1 VGTFMKIVVFGGGT
15 GLSILIRGLKKY
27 TKDISAVVTVADN
40 GGGSGVLREDLG
52 MLPPGDMRN
61 CITALADIEP
71 TMIKLLQHRFKDG
84 YLTGQS
90 FGNLFIAAMYE
101 IFGDYEHALKEIGS
115 IFRLSG
121 KVLPMTLQD
130 TQLKAYL
137 SNGDCILGEKD
148 IPEYVSMSN
157 SYIDKVTLVPEICKP
172 LDETIND
179 INDADIIILGP
190 GSLYTS
196 VIPNILVSDIPK
208 LIIQSKATVFYI
220 CNVMTQ
226 PGETDDF
233 DVVDHVNAI
242 IKHSSRNLIDYV
254 IANDELISDDL
265 IQNYKYKGAR
275 QVLIDEDQK
284 KKLEEINIKVI
295 SSNFIDIRK
304 NYIRHNAEKIGKV
317 LFNYVNEKNNLGR
330 SGVCE
335 TINQNNE

>member
-1 VGTFMKIVVFGGGT
+1 MKIVVFGGGT
-15 GLSILIRGLKKY
+15 GLSILLRGLKKY

-90 FGNLFIAAMYE
+90 FGNLLIAAMYE

-115 IFRLSG
+115 IFRLAG

-130 TQLKAYL
+130 TQLKAFL
-137 SNGDCILGEKD
+137 ENGDCILGEKD
-148 IPEYVSMSN
+148 IPEFVKSSN
-157 SYIDKVTLVPEICKP
+157 SKIDTITLVPEICKP
-172 LDETIND
+172 LDETIKD

-196 VIPNILVSDIPK
+196 VIPNVLVDNIPE
-208 LIIQSKATVFYI
+208 LIVKSKATVFYV

-226 PGETDDF
+226 PGETDNYN
-233 DVVDHVNAI
+233 VLDHVTAI
-242 IKHSSRNLIDYV
+242 IKHSSRYLIDYV
-254 IANDELISDDL
+254 IANDEIISDDL
-265 IQNYKYKGAR
+265 IQNYKYKGAS
-275 QVLIDEDQK
+275 QVLIDDEQIQ
-284 KKLEEINIKVI
+284 KLEEMNIKVI

-304 NYIRHNAEKIGKV
+304 NYIRHNAEKIGRV
-317 LFNYVNEKNNLGR
+317 LFNYINEKNNIERTVIYG
-330 SGVCE
+330 
-335 TINQNNE
+335 TIQENS

>member
-1 VGTFMKIVVFGGGT
+1 MKVVVFGGGT
-15 GLSILIRGLKKY
+15 GLSILLRGLKKY

-90 FGNLFIAAMYE
+90 FGNLLIAAMYE

-130 TQLKAYL
+130 TQLKAIL
-137 SNGDCILGEKD
+137 ESGDCILGEKD
-148 IPEYVSMSN
+148 IPEFVKNSN
-157 SYIDKVTLVPEICKP
+157 SKIDNVALVPGFCKP
-172 LDETIND
+172 LDETIKD

-196 VIPNILVSDIPK
+196 VIPNILVHDIPE
-208 LIIQSKATVFYI
+208 LIAKSKATVFYI

-226 PGETDDF
+226 PGETDNYN
-233 DVVDHVNAI
+233 VLDHVNAI
-242 IKHSSRNLIDYV
+242 IKHSSRYLIDYV
-254 IANDELISDDL
+254 IVNDETISEDL
-265 IQNYKYKGAR
+265 IQNYKYKGAS
-275 QVLIDEDQK
+275 QVLIDEDQIQ
-284 KKLEEINIKVI
+284 KLEELNIKVI

-317 LFNYVNEKNNLGR
+317 LFNYVNEKL
-330 SGVCE
+330 V
-335 TINQNNE
+335 

>member
-1 VGTFMKIVVFGGGT
+1 MRVVVFGGGT
-15 GLSILIRGLKKY
+15 GLSILLRGLKKY

-71 TMIKLLQHRFKDG
+71 TMVKLLQHRFKDG
-84 YLTGQS
+84 YLSGQS

-130 TQLKAYL
+130 TQLKAL
-137 SNGDCILGEKD
+137 LDNGDYILGEKD
-148 IPEYVSMSN
+148 IPEYVNKLSSK
-157 SYIDKVTLVPEICKP
+157 IDRISLVPDVCSP
-172 LDETIND
+172 LVETVRD
-179 INDADIIILGP
+179 IKKADIIILGP

-196 VIPNILVSDIPK
+196 VIPNLLVNGIAQLILDSP
-208 LIIQSKATVFYI
+208 ATVFYI

-226 PGETDDF
+226 PGETDNYN
-233 DVVDHVNAI
+233 VLDHVNAI

-254 IANDELISDDL
+254 IANDEIISDEV
-265 IQNYKYKGAR
+265 IHNYKFKGAS
-275 QVLIDEDQK
+275 QVLIDENQIK
-284 KKLEEINIKVI
+284 SLEEINIKVI

-304 NYIRHNAEKIGKV
+304 NYIRHDADKIGKV
-317 LFNYVNEKNNLGR
+317 LFSYACEK
-330 SGVCE
+330 
-335 TINQNNE
+335 Q

>member
-1 VGTFMKIVVFGGGT
+1 MKLVVFGGGT
-15 GLSILIRGLKKY
+15 GLSILLRGLKKY
-27 TKDISAVVTVADN
+27 TKNISAVVTVADN

-130 TQLKAYL
+130 TQLKAFL
-137 SNGDCILGEKD
+137 DNGDCILGEKD
-148 IPEYVSMSN
+148 IPEYVNNSN
-157 SYIDKVTLVPEICKP
+157 SKIDKITLVPEVCKP
-172 LDETIND
+172 LEETVND
-179 INDADIIILGP
+179 INEADIIVLGP

-196 VIPNILVSDIPK
+196 VIPNILVHDIPK

-226 PGETDDF
+226 PGETDDYN
-233 DVVDHVNAI
+233 VVDHVNAI

-254 IANDELISDDL
+254 IANDEIISDDL

-275 QVLIDEDQK
+275 QVLIDEEQK
-284 KKLEEINIKVI
+284 RNLEEINIKVI

-317 LFNYVNEKNNLGR
+317 LFNYVNEKK
-330 SGVCE
+330 
-335 TINQNNE
+335 

>member
-1 VGTFMKIVVFGGGT
+1 MKVVVFGGGT
-15 GLSILIRGLKKY
+15 GLSILLRGLKKY
-27 TKDISAVVTVADN
+27 TKDITAVVTVADN

-90 FGNLFIAAMYE
+90 FGNLLIAAMYE
-101 IFGDYEHALKEIGS
+101 IFGDYEHALNEIGS

-137 SNGDCILGEKD
+137 ENGDCILGEKD
-148 IPEYVSMSN
+148 IPEFVKSSN
-157 SYIDKVTLVPEICKP
+157 SKIDTITLVPEICKP
-172 LDETIND
+172 LDETIKD

-196 VIPNILVSDIPK
+196 VIPNVLVDNISE
-208 LIIQSKATVFYI
+208 LIVKSKATVFYV

-226 PGETDDF
+226 PGETDNYN
-233 DVVDHVNAI
+233 VLDHVTSI
-242 IKHSSRNLIDYV
+242 IKHSSRYLIDFV
-254 IANDELISDDL
+254 IANDEIISDDL
-265 IQNYKYKGAR
+265 IQNYKYKGAS
-275 QVLIDEDQK
+275 QVLIDDEQIQ
-284 KKLEEINIKVI
+284 KLEEMNIKVI

-304 NYIRHNAEKIGKV
+304 NYIRHNAEKIGNL
-317 LFNYVNEKNNLGR
+317 LFNYVNEKNNIERTVIYG
-330 SGVCE
+330 
-335 TINQNNE
+335 TIQENS

>member
-1 VGTFMKIVVFGGGT
+1 MKVVVFGGGT
-15 GLSILIRGLKKY
+15 GLSILLRGLKKY

-40 GGGSGVLREDLG
+40 GGGSGVLRADLG

-90 FGNLFIAAMYE
+90 FGNLLIAAMYE

-130 TQLKAYL
+130 TQLKAIL
-137 SNGDCILGEKD
+137 ENGECILGEKD
-148 IPEYVSMSN
+148 IPEFAKNSN
-157 SYIDKVTLVPEICKP
+157 SKIDTITLVPEICKP
-172 LDETIND
+172 LEETIKD
-179 INDADIIILGP
+179 INETDIIILGP

-196 VIPNILVSDIPK
+196 VIPNILVHGIPE
-208 LIIQSKATVFYI
+208 LIVKSKATVFYV

-226 PGETDDF
+226 PGETDNYN
-233 DVVDHVNAI
+233 VLDHVNAI
-242 IKHSSRNLIDYV
+242 IKHSSRYLIDYV
-254 IANDELISDDL
+254 IANDEIISEDL
-265 IQNYKYKGAR
+265 IQNYKYKGAS
-275 QVLIDEDQK
+275 QVVIDDEQIK
-284 KKLEEINIKVI
+284 QLEEMNIKVI

-304 NYIRHNAEKIGKV
+304 NYIRHNAEKIGSV
-317 LFNYVNEKNNLGR
+317 LFNYVNEKL
-330 SGVCE
+330 
-335 TINQNNE
+335 I